1 MKVSNIKDMVLE
13 KGKCT
18 FFIKRLMKT
27 TKQGFHLPPIVFLEY
42 VSSRKICI
50 VITMVHYSEITKD
63 LRIIDQLIISHKKP
77 HKAVTTSAISRWCK
91 VILAKAGINIEKYLS
106 FSTRS
111 TSRSKA
117 KIKRLS
123 LSEINKTAGGK
134 EQLLDLTIQ

>member
-1 MKVSNIKDMVLE
+1 M
-13 KGKCT
+13 
-18 FFIKRLMKT
+18 
-27 TKQGFHLPPIVFLEY
+27 
-42 VSSRKICI
+42 
-50 VITMVHYSEITKD
+50 
-63 LRIIDQLIISHKKP
+63 
-77 HKAVTTSAISRWCK
+77 
-91 VILAKAGINIEKYLS
+91 NIEKYLS